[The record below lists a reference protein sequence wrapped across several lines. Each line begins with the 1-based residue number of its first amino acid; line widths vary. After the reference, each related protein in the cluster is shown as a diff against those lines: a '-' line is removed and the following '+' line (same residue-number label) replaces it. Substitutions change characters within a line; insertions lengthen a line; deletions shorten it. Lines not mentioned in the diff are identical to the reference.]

1 MSEDLIKSVQELIE
15 SGIGDSKRLQSIL
28 NTLNQEAPLYLS
40 DYKYLQSL
48 MSNLTQEKESKKE
61 TDSSKS
67 AEISDEDYNILVLK
81 NRLAKGEITIDEF
94 RALKKALKQ
103 E

>member
-1 MSEDLIKSVQELIE
+1 MSDDLIKSVQELIE
-15 SGIGDSKRLQSIL
+15 SGTGDSKRLHNIL
-28 NTLNQEAPLYLS
+28 NTLKQEAPLYLS
-40 DYKYLQSL
+40 DYKYLQNL
-48 MSNLTQEKESKKE
+48 ISNFPEKNENTKE
-61 TDSSKS
+61 TNASKTGGS
-67 AEISDEDYNILVLK
+67 GDEDYNILVLK

>member
-1 MSEDLIKSVQELIE
+1 MSDDLIKSVQELIE
-15 SGIGDSKRLQSIL
+15 SGTGDSKRLHNIL
-28 NTLNQEAPLYLS
+28 NILKQEAPLYFS

-48 MSNLTQEKESKKE
+48 ISNLPEKKE
-61 TDSSKS
+61 NIKETNSSKTAGS
-67 AEISDEDYNILVLK
+67 ANEDYNILVIK

>member
-15 SGIGDSKRLQSIL
+15 SGIGDSKRLQNIL
-28 NTLNQEAPLYLS
+28 NTLKQEAPLYLS

-61 TDSSKS
+61 TNSSKS
-67 AEISDEDYNILVLK
+67 TEISDEDYNILVLK

-103 E
+103 G

>member
-1 MSEDLIKSVQELIE
+1 MIKSVQELIE
-15 SGIGDSKRLQSIL
+15 SGTGDSKRLHNIL
-28 NTLNQEAPLYLS
+28 NILKQEAPLYFS

-48 MSNLTQEKESKKE
+48 ISNLPEKRENPKE
-61 TDSSKS
+61 TISSKTGGS
-67 AEISDEDYNILVLK
+67 ADEDYNILVLK

>member
-1 MSEDLIKSVQELIE
+1 
-15 SGIGDSKRLQSIL
+15 
-28 NTLNQEAPLYLS
+28 
-40 DYKYLQSL
+40 